1 MFRAGAMDVPEYA
14 FDVFKKHFET
24 AGLAG
29 QRDFAVLELG
39 PGDSLL
45 TALYSRAFGAAHTWL
60 VDVAPLA
67 VQDIGLFICAEQ
79 MLSRYNMPALG
90 MAAIPSVRAALEH
103 LDTSYLTQG
112 LESLRTI
119 PNGAVDLV
127 FSQAVLEH
135 VRLADFAKVAQE
147 MRRILKPDGVASHVI
162 DFRDH
167 LQNGLNN
174 LRFSQRI
181 WESEFM
187 ARSGFYTNRLAWPQM
202 EKQFRDAG
210 FSVELRSSEIWPNGL
225 PTLQSKMT
233 FPFRSMQPEELMV
246 MGAHVLLRPVC

>member
-1 MFRAGAMDVPEYA
+1 MDTPAYA
-14 FDVFKKHFET
+14 FAVFRKHYEA
-24 AGLAG
+24 AGFAS
-29 QRDFAVLELG
+29 RSDFTVLELG

-45 TALYSRAFGAAHTWL
+45 TALFSRALGATHTWL

-67 VQDIGLFICAEQ
+67 AQDISLFVEAEQ
-79 MLSRYNMPALG
+79 MLSGLNLPVPGGATT
-90 MAAIPSVRAALEH
+90 PSAGAALEQ
-103 LDTSYLTQG
+103 LSASYLTEG
-112 LESLRTI
+112 LASLRTI
-119 PNGAVDLV
+119 PNGAVDLI

-135 VRLADFAKVAQE
+135 VRLSDFTTIAKE
-147 MRRILKPDGVASHVI
+147 MRRILKPDGMASHVI

-187 ARSGFYTNRLAWPQM
+187 ARSGFYTNRLTWPQM
-202 EKQFRDAG
+202 EKQFRDAS

-225 PTLQSKMT
+225 PTLQSKMA
-233 FPFRSMQPEELMV
+233 FPFKSMRPEELMV